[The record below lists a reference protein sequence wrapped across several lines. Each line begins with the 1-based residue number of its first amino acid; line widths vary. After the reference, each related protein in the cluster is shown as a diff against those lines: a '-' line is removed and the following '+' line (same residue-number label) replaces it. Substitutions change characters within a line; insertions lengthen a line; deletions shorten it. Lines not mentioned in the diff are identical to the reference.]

1 MSSLP
6 TARLLIVDDEAT
18 LVTALCGLLKTKGYA
33 TAGAGTGEEA
43 LAALRTAATG
53 PASRFD
59 VLITDLMMP
68 VMDGIALL
76 RAALEFDSDLV
87 SIVITGHGTI
97 DTAVEALQ
105 AGALDYILKPFN
117 LSVIMPVLSRAL
129 AVRKLRQ
136 ENAAL
141 ARQVTLRTQE
151 VEAKNRELQV
161 ANREL
166 QAFTHSVSHDLRQPL
181 NGVIGFAELL
191 LTEKPGELNARQKE
205 YLGDIYNGG
214 HQLLRLTSDLLQFS
228 RLGHQPL
235 RKERV
240 DMTDLVRNIVDPM
253 RAAEAHRNIDL
264 RIGPLPAAPADPA
277 LIKQVLVNLLSNAF
291 KFTRR
296 IPNTVIEITGQQGH
310 GMHTYCVRDNGAGFD
325 MANAERLFS
334 IFQRLHGDRDFE
346 GTGVGLSIVQRIIER
361 HGGTIDAEAEIDK
374 GAAFTFTLPAT
385 G

>member
-6 TARLLIVDDEAT
+6 RARLLVVDDEAN

-33 TAGAGTGEEA
+33 TTGVRSGEQA
-43 LAALRTAATG
+43 LAALRAAASD
-53 PASRFD
+53 PARRFD

-76 RAALEFDSDLV
+76 RAAPELDGELV

-151 VEAKNRELQV
+151 LEAM
-161 ANREL
+161 NREL

-191 LTEKPGELNARQKE
+191 LTEKPGALNATQKE

-214 HQLLRLTSDLLQFS
+214 HQLLRLTSDLLEFS

-235 RKERV
+235 RKEPV
-240 DMTDLVRNIVDPM
+240 NMTDLVRNIAAAM

-264 RIGPLPAAPADPA
+264 RIGPLPGAPADPA

-291 KFTRR
+291 KSTRLV
-296 IPNTVIEITGQQGH
+296 PNAVIEITGQQGDSE
-310 GMHTYCVRDNGAGFD
+310 HTYCVRDNGAGFD
-325 MANAERLFS
+325 MANAQRLFS

-346 GTGVGLSIVQRIIER
+346 GTGVGLSIVQRIVER
-361 HGGTIDAEAEIDK
+361 HGGAISAEAAVGK

>member
-6 TARLLIVDDEAT
+6 RARLLIVDDET
-18 LVTALCGLLKTKGYA
+18 NLVTALCGLLKAKGYA
-33 TAGAGTGEEA
+33 TTGVCSGEQA
-43 LAALRTAATG
+43 LAALRVAASD
-53 PASRFD
+53 PARRFD

-76 RAALEFDSDLV
+76 RAAPEIDSELV

-151 VEAKNRELQV
+151 LEAM
-161 ANREL
+161 NREL

-191 LTEKPGELNARQKE
+191 LTEKPGTLNATQKE

-214 HQLLRLTSDLLQFS
+214 HQLLRLTSDLLEFS

-235 RKERV
+235 RKEPV
-240 DMTDLVRNIVDPM
+240 NMTDLVRNIAAAM
-253 RAAEAHRNIDL
+253 RAAEAHRDIDL
-264 RIGPLPAAPADPA
+264 RIGPLPARPGR
-277 LIKQVLVNLLSNAF
+277 S
-291 KFTRR
+291 
-296 IPNTVIEITGQQGH
+296 
-310 GMHTYCVRDNGAGFD
+310 
-325 MANAERLFS
+325 
-334 IFQRLHGDRDFE
+334 
-346 GTGVGLSIVQRIIER
+346 GTNQASARESAVQRVQIHTPR
-361 HGGTIDAEAEIDK
+361 SQRRD
-374 GAAFTFTLPAT
+374 
-385 G
+385 

>member
-1 MSSLP
+1 
-6 TARLLIVDDEAT
+6 
-18 LVTALCGLLKTKGYA
+18 
-33 TAGAGTGEEA
+33 
-43 LAALRTAATG
+43 
-53 PASRFD
+53 
-59 VLITDLMMP
+59 
-68 VMDGIALL
+68 
-76 RAALEFDSDLV
+76 
-87 SIVITGHGTI
+87 
-97 DTAVEALQ
+97 
-105 AGALDYILKPFN
+105 
-117 LSVIMPVLSRAL
+117 LSRAL

-296 IPNTVIEITGQQGH
+296 IPNTVIEITGQQGD

>member
-1 MSSLP
+1 
-6 TARLLIVDDEAT
+6 
-18 LVTALCGLLKTKGYA
+18 
-33 TAGAGTGEEA
+33 
-43 LAALRTAATG
+43 
-53 PASRFD
+53 
-59 VLITDLMMP
+59 MMP

-76 RAALEFDSDLV
+76 RAAPGIDSELV

-141 ARQVTLRTQE
+141 AHQVTLRTQE
-151 VEAKNRELQV
+151 LEAM
-161 ANREL
+161 NREL

-191 LTEKPGELNARQKE
+191 LTEKPGALNATQKE

-214 HQLLRLTSDLLQFS
+214 HQLLRLTSDLLEFS

-235 RKERV
+235 RKEPV
-240 DMTDLVRNIVDPM
+240 DMTDLVRNIAAAM
-253 RAAEAHRNIDL
+253 RAAEAHRDIDL

-291 KFTRR
+291 KFTRLV
-296 IPNTVIEITGQQGH
+296 PNAVIEITGQQGDSE
-310 GMHTYCVRDNGAGFD
+310 HTYCVRDNGAGFD
-325 MANAERLFS
+325 MANAQRLFS

-346 GTGVGLSIVQRIIER
+346 GTGVGLSIVQRIVER
-361 HGGTIDAEAEIDK
+361 HGGAISAEAAVGK
-374 GAAFTFTLPAT
+374 GAAFTFRLPAT